1 MSDTTRA
8 PAAGAA
14 TDERRGGAEA
24 GMEAEAAE
32 AARVLVGLDE
42 FEVTGAAER
51 GDGVLEVQVR
61 CGRQ

>member
-32 AARVLVGLDE
+32 VGACALQDCFDLLVDCVVGCSL
-42 FEVTGAAER
+42 TQPPQYSHRA
-51 GDGVLEVQVR
+51 
-61 CGRQ
+61 